1 VRRGHPGGGGAV
13 APDDPALLLYSAG
26 FADEIHGVRHDH
38 AGVVAAAA
46 SFATSYL
53 GLTAGQRVFAVAR
66 LSSAF
71 GLGAGLLFPLL
82 AGARALLLPEQPQS
96 RTLLAAIAAF
106 APDYFLTT
114 PSIYGQL
121 ARDVVA
127 AGVAPPLAGVKRA
140 IAGGEGMPDKL
151 IPRIRAALG
160 VEVEVG
166 YGITEVLQLALAGI
180 AADDARPGACGR
192 PLAGIEARVVDD
204 DGRPVGP
211 DEIGTLQVRA
221 PSMCTGYWTG
231 IATPAVDLDGWL
243 TTRDRF
249 LVDGRGV
256 YHHCGRTD
264 DLFKVGGKW
273 VAPGEVERALVS
285 HDAVWEAAVIGVDDE
300 DGLLKPLA
308 FVVVNVGHARR
319 RRARGRAARVRQG
332 DAGAV
337 QVPAVD
343 RVRRRAAARAGRA
356 TPALQ
361 AARAAPAAPGRDRH
375 GVTATR
381 SPRPWLTP
389 PRAGGREATLARLA
403 QDLTRRRPGRS
414 STPTAAAR
422 RAAVAARARRAG
434 SAATRA
440 GSRPRCADLDAGR
453 AGDRRRG
460 PARSAGALAGASADL
475 GHLAAMPRAGTRRG
489 RPRAELPRLTG
500 AGPGADAERRSAAAS
515 SPTPS
520 AARPAAE
527 LEQAAVAAAPAVGR
541 RAGRRGRGGAG
552 RSGAAAAGRAR
563 QPTQRRGADRAA

>member
-1 VRRGHPGGGGAV
+1 MRAMAERHHNLTARLLDANLAHGRGDEVALCEGERTWSYRALTDQVARMGGALAALGVGKGERVAILMRDTLEAAATILGVIRIGAVAVPLSELARPDDLRESLGHAGAVVAVVDGALEPALDAIRGHLPALRDVVCFNPRAAGERDALALCAAATPAAAAAV

-26 FADEIHGVRHDH
+26 FADETHGVRHDH
-38 AGVVAAAA
+38 ASVVAAAA

-53 GLTAGQRVFAVAR
+53 GLTAGQRVFAAAR

-160 VEVEVG
+160 VDVEVG

-204 DGRPVGP
+204 DGRAVGP

-249 LVDGRGV
+249 LVDGKGV
-256 YHHCGRTD
+256 FHHCGRTD

-273 VAPGEVERALVS
+273 VAPGEVERALIS

-308 FVVVNVGHARR
+308 FVVVNVGHAATPALEAELREFVKQTLAPYKYPRWIEFVDALPRGPGGRLLRYKLRPARRR
-319 RRARGRAARVRQG
+319 RRAE
-332 DAGAV
+332 
-337 QVPAVD
+337 
-343 RVRRRAAARAGRA
+343 
-356 TPALQ
+356 T
-361 AARAAPAAPGRDRH
+361 
-375 GVTATR
+375 GVA
-381 SPRPWLTP
+381 
-389 PRAGGREATLARLA
+389 
-403 QDLTRRRPGRS
+403 
-414 STPTAAAR
+414 
-422 RAAVAARARRAG
+422 
-434 SAATRA
+434 
-440 GSRPRCADLDAGR
+440 
-453 AGDRRRG
+453 
-460 PARSAGALAGASADL
+460 
-475 GHLAAMPRAGTRRG
+475 
-489 RPRAELPRLTG
+489 
-500 AGPGADAERRSAAAS
+500 
-515 SPTPS
+515 
-520 AARPAAE
+520 
-527 LEQAAVAAAPAVGR
+527 
-541 RAGRRGRGGAG
+541 
-552 RSGAAAAGRAR
+552 
-563 QPTQRRGADRAA
+563 